1 MPTAAMHLHPV
12 LFGVHRRSVVFM
24 FGDIVLFDIARVI
37 VIPLQRWRQDAVG
50 QTVAVCWQNPQGHAW
65 KQTLFLDLF

>member
-37 VIPLQRWRQDAVG
+37 VIPLQR
-50 QTVAVCWQNPQGHAW
+50 
-65 KQTLFLDLF
+65 